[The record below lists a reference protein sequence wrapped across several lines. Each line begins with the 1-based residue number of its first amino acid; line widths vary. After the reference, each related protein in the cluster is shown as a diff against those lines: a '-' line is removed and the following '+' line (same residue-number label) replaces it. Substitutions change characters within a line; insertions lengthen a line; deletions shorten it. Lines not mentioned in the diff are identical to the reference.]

1 MKRRKIYKKNQ
12 INISTKKESSR
23 ITLLLRT
30 ENEGRYNIILHFLHK
45 IVTIILMV
53 NYFNL

>member
-12 INISTKKESSR
+12 ININTKKESSR

-30 ENEGRYNIILHFLHK
+30 ENEG
-45 IVTIILMV
+45 TIIL
-53 NYFNL
+53 YFIFYIQL